1 MTANGNRRSRTRF
14 CVHLLR
20 LSSAANTLH
29 LLHPRANNI
38 LTTAA
43 SRAATLLALS
53 LAQEGMLMSTYE
65 EFMIIIAVAGLIVSI
80 LNLTHKK

>member
-1 MTANGNRRSRTRF
+1 MGIDGAERNFVFTYCGFPAQRMPFTCST
-14 CVHLLR
+14 
-20 LSSAANTLH
+20 
-29 LLHPRANNI
+29 RANNI

>member
-1 MTANGNRRSRTRF
+1 MHAPAPSRAQD
-14 CVHLLR
+14 C
-20 LSSAANTLH
+20 AG
-29 LLHPRANNI
+29 ANNI

-43 SRAATLLALS
+43 SRAAALLALS

>member
-1 MTANGNRRSRTRF
+1 MRSPI
-14 CVHLLR
+14 
-20 LSSAANTLH
+20 AAFQRSECPSPAPPARKIALAQIIY
-29 LLHPRANNI
+29 LPRQPVG
-38 LTTAA
+38 
-43 SRAATLLALS
+43 RLLALS